1 MIGCGFPDRHADA
14 LTENLS
20 LIAALRAHVCRG
32 HRIYSEGGGT
42 AYLGR
47 TMILGDRRVPGAG
60 ILPFDAELRTIPRLP
75 TPVTRTLTRDGW
87 LGPKGTIVRG
97 YKSGRWR
104 LLPGAD
110 PLDCPSCF
118 GTLTT
123 QGDISY
129 HHHAIGSLV
138 HLHLGALPEVVAAF
152 AGPHRASLTP
162 AVRPPLTGSAPNGGE
177 PERTAPPS
185 SGSANLL
192 DSLPLRFDHGL
203 GRGVF
208 QTASHGDQHGP
219 PLGAVRRGVG
229 PAHSCG
235 R

>member
-1 MIGCGFPDRHADA
+1 
-14 LTENLS
+14 
-20 LIAALRAHVCRG
+20 
-32 HRIYSEGGGT
+32 
-42 AYLGR
+42 
-47 TMILGDRRVPGAG
+47 MILGDRRVPGAG

-75 TPVTRTLTRDGW
+75 TPVTRILTRDGW

-152 AGPHRASLTP
+152 AGPHRASITLP
-162 AVRPPLTGSAPNGGE
+162 FARP
-177 PERTAPPS
+177 
-185 SGSANLL
+185 
-192 DSLPLRFDHGL
+192 
-203 GRGVF
+203 
-208 QTASHGDQHGP
+208 
-219 PLGAVRRGVG
+219 
-229 PAHSCG
+229 
-235 R
+235 